1 MSWWNHRHLL
11 GYAYDET
18 VPPKVTSPATS
29 LGGQNAAIWLAQKIS
44 IFWWDFPSDSKLTTA
59 NIWPVTETRF
69 CKHTR
74 QIWLGGLVG
83 EHLAEKPSHHSGL
96 NIAQSFNDL
105 FFRTWWTLRVVNFK
119 SDEKSDHS
127 IDIFSTNQN
136 APFWRIFNKI
146 DKPTYL
152 WKIRWKIWWICDV
165 LIFLTSS

>member
-1 MSWWNHRHLL
+1 
-11 GYAYDET
+11 
-18 VPPKVTSPATS
+18 

-69 CKHTR
+69 RKHAR

-83 EHLAEKPSHHSGL
+83 ERLAEKPSHHSGL
-96 NIAQSFNDL
+96 NIAKSFNDL
-105 FFRTWWTLRVVNFK
+105 VFRTWWTLRVVNFE
-119 SDEKSDHS
+119 SDEKSDRS

-146 DKPTYL
+146 DTPTYL
-152 WKIRWKIWWICDV
+152 LMKNQTKNLMDLWCIDISNFKLVTDWGSGAYQRIV
-165 LIFLTSS
+165 